1 MCAGG
6 VHDAN
11 VWPRADLPELEPA
24 LKTLGTTMC
33 EVATAL
39 LRACAHALEA
49 DRLEAQDTVGST
61 SACVAGA
68 AFGGVGATDCNG
80 QSGQTAGS
88 DAHSGRHRGVVA
100 QAVPSSQ
107 CTTRSPPRLQLAP
120 PLSEQRSN
128 KARLLHY
135 YPVPGEHAAPE
146 AWCGWHVDHGTLTA
160 LTSAMYLPSPLPPHQ
175 RAREL
180 AADELPCPDGS
191 IGLHVRTRAGE
202 VVRVTAARDQLLFQA
217 VRSDYVASADSV
229 VLIVGEKMVLQV
241 VTVLSMLRATARWRD
256 RARAA
261 CEAGLCSA
269 QQQDD
274 ACMVKGNGVD
284 RATTHVR

>member
-1 MCAGG
+1 MFAGG

-11 VWPRADLPELEPA
+11 VWPREDLPELEPA
-24 LKTLGTTMC
+24 LKTLGATMC
-33 EVATAL
+33 KVATAL

-49 DRLEAQDTVGST
+49 DRLAAQDTVGST
-61 SACVAGA
+61 SASAAGA

-88 DAHSGRHRGVVA
+88 GAHSGRHRGVVA

-107 CTTRSPPRLQLAP
+107 CTTRSPSRLQLAP

-175 RAREL
+175 HAPEL

-217 VRSDYVASADSV
+217 VRSNYAVASADSV
-229 VLIVGEKMVLQV
+229 VFIVAKTFVELQG
-241 VTVLSMLRATARWRD
+241 VLSMLRATARWHD

-261 CEAGLCSA
+261 CEATTRGA

-274 ACMVKGNGVD
+274 ACMVGGSGVD
-284 RATTHVR
+284 RATTRVR